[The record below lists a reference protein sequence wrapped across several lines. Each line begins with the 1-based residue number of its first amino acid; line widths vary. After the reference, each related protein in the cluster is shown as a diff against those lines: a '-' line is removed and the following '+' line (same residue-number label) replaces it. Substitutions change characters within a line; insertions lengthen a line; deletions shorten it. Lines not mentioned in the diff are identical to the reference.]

1 MEGEGDN
8 KWKFIKQSFS
18 RGSLITLKTAYE
30 NIFLLENPQ
39 ILGCRFL
46 DALVLIHGFV
56 LY

>member
-8 KWKFIKQSFS
+8 KWKFIKTV
-18 RGSLITLKTAYE
+18 ILKRFTDNE

-46 DALVLIHGFV
+46 NELVLIHGFL